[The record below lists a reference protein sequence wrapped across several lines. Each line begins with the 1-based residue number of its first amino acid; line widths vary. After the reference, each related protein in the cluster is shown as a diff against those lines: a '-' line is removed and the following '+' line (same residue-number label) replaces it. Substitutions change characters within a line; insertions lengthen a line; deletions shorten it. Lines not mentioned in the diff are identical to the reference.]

1 MDNNWI
7 GLPDN
12 LEDYHSVVYIINCI
26 LPGQNK
32 YYVGVKQILKRC
44 KQKPL
49 KDGKKRKAIFKDN
62 GLLDYYGS
70 SKKLIEDIEKN
81 GKENYTRTVLHLCK
95 SKSEAKYLELCE
107 QVIRNVLFD
116 ENSYNNIVNLRVGRF
131 LKGFTFD
138 FDNLYKKVK
147 GVS

>member
-1 MDNNWI
+1 MENSWI

-12 LEDYHSVVYIINCI
+12 LDQYHSIVYIIKCT
-26 LPGQNK
+26 LPDNNM
-32 YYVGVKQILKRC
+32 YYVGVKQILKKC

-49 KDGKKRKAIFKDN
+49 KDGKRRKTLYKDN
-62 GLLDYYGS
+62 GLLSYYGS
-70 SKKLIEDIEKN
+70 SKKLLEDIDKN

-95 SKSEAKYLELCE
+95 SKSESKYLEMCE

-116 ENSYNNIVNLRVGRF
+116 NKSYNNIVNLRIGKF

-138 FDNLYKKVK
+138 FDQLYNKIK
-147 GVS
+147 SSS